1 MLPAPPGLAR
11 IPDLD
16 AAWERRHHGDQLREI
31 RRAAE
36 GLRERFAG
44 GPRCLSLRTL
54 PLTTLPY
61 PTAFA
66 FHGMTTHPA
75 PFVTLAHRC
84 LLVQF
89 LQAGEP
95 RTLLFNPTDLEG
107 ARAAPYARRL
117 AARFGRRIA
126 DALVRP
132 SRPLEEQLG
141 ALGLAT
147 GDVDYVAFDHFHL
160 QDLRRLLGV
169 TGSDAAPRF
178 PNAVLIAPRVEWEDW
193 DDLHP
198 LQRPWFVPDGKRGV
212 RTDRI
217 VLTDGDIAL
226 GDGVMLVGT
235 PGHTLG
241 NQTLFVNTDS
251 GVWGTSENGTS
262 ADAWSPLESNI
273 RGLRA
278 AARLLDREVVLN
290 ANTAELAARQYTS
303 MILERT
309 IVDRVKR
316 APGFAQM
323 FPSSEIHPSV
333 IAPGLAPTLI
343 HKAISSGEIVRPA
356 RGRRREAA

>member
-1 MLPAPPGLAR
+1 MLPLPPGLA
-11 IPDLD
+11 PLDDLD
-16 AAWERRHHGDQLREI
+16 GAWARPHHGDQLHEV

-36 GLRERFAG
+36 RVRERFAS
-44 GPRCLSLRTL
+44 GPRCLALRTL

-61 PTAFA
+61 PTRFA
-66 FHGMTTHPA
+66 FGGMCKHPA

-95 RTLLFNPTDLEG
+95 KTLLFNPTDLEG
-107 ARAAPYARRL
+107 ARDAPYPRRV
-117 AARFGRRIA
+117 AARFGPRIT
-126 DALVRP
+126 DALVKRF
-132 SRPLEEQLG
+132 RPLEEQLG

-169 TGSDAAPRF
+169 TGGDAASRF
-178 PNAVLIAPRVEWEDW
+178 PNAVLLAPRIEWEDW

-198 LQRPWFVPDGKRGV
+198 LQRPWFVPDGKKAV
-212 RTDRI
+212 RTERV
-217 VLTDGDIAL
+217 VLLEGDVAL
-226 GDGVMLVGT
+226 GDGVMLLRT
-235 PGHTLG
+235 PGHTAG
-241 NQTLFVNTDS
+241 NQTLFVHTHS
-251 GVWGTSENGTS
+251 GVWGTSENGTA
-262 ADAWSPLESNI
+262 ADSWSPLESRI

-278 AARLLDREVVLN
+278 SARLLDLEVAMN
-290 ANTAELAARQYTS
+290 ANTPEFAARHYTS

-309 IVDRVKR
+309 IVDRVRR

-323 FPSSEIHPSV
+323 FPSSEVVPSV
-333 IAPGLAPTLI
+333 LAPGLAPTLL
-343 HKAISSGEIVRPA
+343 HAAISSGEIVRPA